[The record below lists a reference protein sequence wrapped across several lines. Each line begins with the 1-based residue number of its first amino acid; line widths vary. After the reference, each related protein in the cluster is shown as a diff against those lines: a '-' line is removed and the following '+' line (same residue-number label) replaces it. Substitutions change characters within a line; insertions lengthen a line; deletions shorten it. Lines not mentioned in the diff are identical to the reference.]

1 MRLHFDLLFF
11 SSYTSLCDFC
21 VCVCLCYC
29 ISCKPFRGQAR
40 TPNLPSYTQDVNVYL
55 SVHPPIRPSNFKSRS
70 SLLARSNGNR
80 QNINL
85 YSFSVT
91 INVICFLSSCF
102 FGKVSGKDVVA
113 TRQLSTNSTNTFDRF
128 TFKEVF
134 HVSLCQW
141 SRKCVPC
148 H

>member
-11 SSYTSLCDFC
+11 FFLYFTLRLLCLC
-21 VCVCLCYC
+21 VCATV
-29 ISCKPFRGQAR
+29 FRASGSAVRQGRR
-40 TPNLPSYTQDVNVYL
+40 TCRYTQGVNVYL